1 MKEFV
6 FPGSFDPFTKG
17 HEDIASRAS
26 KLCDKLHVLILN
38 NANKQAV
45 FSVENR
51 LDMAQ
56 MILNKYPNIEVSYYD
71 GLMVDYLKNN
81 NLNVVVRGLRSESDL
96 RYELQMYATNGL
108 MYDEYE
114 TIFIPSRG
122 DYSYTSSSTVKEVA
136 LYGGDISSMVPIEIV
151 DIVTKRFEK

>member
-17 HEDIASRAS
+17 HEDIAS
-26 KLCDKLHVLILN
+26 
-38 NANKQAV
+38 
-45 FSVENR
+45 
-51 LDMAQ
+51 
-56 MILNKYPNIEVSYYD
+56 
-71 GLMVDYLKNN
+71 
-81 NLNVVVRGLRSESDL
+81 LRSESDL